1 MSSSPA
7 GSLVALAFVH
17 NIIRRHPAC
26 LQMLHRPPRA
36 SATNT
41 AGLGSAGASK
51 INGQPSG
58 EDGQEQALLVYSG
71 LGVYDP
77 AEPDPAQ
84 SRAIESSLWEL
95 EALRVHAM
103 PSVSWK

>member
-1 MSSSPA
+1 MLSSPA

-36 SATNT
+36 SATNRVDS
-41 AGLGSAGASK
+41 GSGGAPAD
-51 INGQPSG
+51 GQPSG
-58 EDGQEQALLVYSG
+58 EDGQAQALLVYSG
-71 LGVYDP
+71 VDVYDP

-103 PSVSWK
+103 PSVS